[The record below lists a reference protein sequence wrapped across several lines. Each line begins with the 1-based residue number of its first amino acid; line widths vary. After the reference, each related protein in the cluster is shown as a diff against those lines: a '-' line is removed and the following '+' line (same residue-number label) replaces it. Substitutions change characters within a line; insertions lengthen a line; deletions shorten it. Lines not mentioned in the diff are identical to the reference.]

1 MKKYVVFILGIMVAA
16 LTWIPSVRLFLT
28 DSSFGTWFVCLL
40 AIVVCLAALYL
51 QKKERSFWNIC
62 SFILGL
68 SPLLFV
74 LLVTVLLKFGL
85 PFAP

>member
-1 MKKYVVFILGIMVAA
+1 MKKYVVLILGIIVAA
-16 LTWIPSVRLFLT
+16 LTWLPSMRLFLT
-28 DSSFGTWFVCLL
+28 DSSFGTWLVCIL
-40 AIVVCLAALYL
+40 AIVVCLAALYI
-51 QKKERSFWNIC
+51 QKKERSFWNIL

-74 LLVTVLLKFGL
+74 LLISVLLKAGL

>member
-1 MKKYVVFILGIMVAA
+1 MKKYVVLILGIIVAA
-16 LTWIPSVRLFLT
+16 LTWLPSMRLFLT
-28 DSSFGTWFVCLL
+28 DSSFGTWFVCIL
-40 AIVVCLAALYL
+40 AIVVCLAALYI
-51 QKKERSFWNIC
+51 QKKERSFWNIL

-74 LLVTVLLKFGL
+74 LLITVLLKAGF